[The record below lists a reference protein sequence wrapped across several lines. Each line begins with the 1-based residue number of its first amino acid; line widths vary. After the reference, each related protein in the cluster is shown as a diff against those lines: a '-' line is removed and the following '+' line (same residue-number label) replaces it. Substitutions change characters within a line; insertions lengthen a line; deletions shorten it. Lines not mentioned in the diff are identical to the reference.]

1 MVARRFQVRHGG
13 ADFEVDYDTDDGLE
27 VFRYQLFS
35 LTAIPPD
42 EQRIVGDGD
51 DRVVSEDS
59 DLAAVAGRLRLVSID
74 EAGGGGGERAADQGA
89 GSSAEMLKSDE
100 ELARLLQAEEEALLL
115 QQFVVGENSAQMEER
130 LRPYIDQVRR
140 YEDPKAQ
147 EAARKTVPMDE
158 LDEKA
163 LVSLA
168 KVGNFKPS
176 KGERDLA
183 FLIQLLYWF
192 KRSFS
197 WVNAP
202 PCEGCGSETAAQG
215 MGRPLPSELLYGGSR
230 VEIYR
235 CKRCSRITRFPRYN
249 DPVKLLE
256 TRRGRCGEWANCFT
270 FYCRAF
276 GYESRLVLDFT
287 DHVWTEC
294 FSVHLGRWM
303 HLDPCDG
310 VFDKPLLYEKG
321 WNKKLDYAFGIAKD
335 GIYDVTKR
343 YTKKWHEV
351 LTRRNLITE
360 TSLSAV
366 LAKLTKECRRS
377 FTSQVLSAL
386 EDREKREMEAIER
399 DLHAADDASVSLPGR
414 QSGDKEWRISRSET
428 GPDDNGSLSC
438 SSCPVRVCFDE
449 NVTKIYG
456 AFSPILSLLA
466 DNSVTKFR
474 ALEVFETFRELL
486 EKMRRSSFKT
496 RRVSLDSASIG
507 TPSFVHQLLPSF
519 SELLNALSLKCE
531 HVDGKIDI
539 SLAGDPVKTSLA
551 LPVVLDALEDMIH
564 NLRQSDHFGSDV
576 LSLPLL
582 KSNRIHSGSVLAS
595 GEELPL
601 GIATAAFDGTRE
613 TKWEEPNGGRG
624 CWIMY
629 KVLDGQMKELVAYEL
644 MSANDAPERD
654 PMNWVVEGSSDG
666 GSSWHVLDEQTSQ
679 LFKNR
684 FERRTFKIK
693 TKAPA
698 SNAFRFRFLAARDV
712 QSTSRLQLG
721 SIDLYAR
728 CS

>member
-1 MVARRFQVRHGG
+1 MVARRFQVRHNGS
-13 ADFEVDYDTDDGLE
+13 DFEVDYDTDDGLE

-51 DRVVSEDS
+51 DRVVSEDA
-59 DLAAVAGRLRLVSID
+59 DLAAVADKLRLVSID
-74 EAGGGGGERAADQGA
+74 EEGERAADQSGGA
-89 GSSAEMLKSDE
+89 GGSSAELLKSDE

-115 QQFVVGENSAQMEER
+115 QQFVVDENSAQMEER
-130 LRPYIDQVRR
+130 LRPYINQVRG

-147 EAARKTVPMDE
+147 EAARKTVPVDE
-158 LDEKA
+158 LEEKA

-176 KGERDLA
+176 KSERDHA

-202 PCEGCGSETAAQG
+202 PCEGCGGETVGQG
-215 MGRPLPSELLYGGSR
+215 MGRPLPSEILYGGSR

-235 CKRCSRITRFPRYN
+235 CTRCSRITRFPRYN

-256 TRRGRCGEWANCFT
+256 TRKGRCGEWANCFT

-276 GYESRLVLDFT
+276 GYETRLVLDFI

-303 HLDPCDG
+303 HLDPCEG
-310 VFDKPLLYEKG
+310 VYDKPLLYEKG
-321 WNKKLDYAFGIAKD
+321 WNKKLNYAFGIAKD
-335 GIYDVTKR
+335 GICDVTKR

-360 TSLSAV
+360 TSLSAL

-386 EDREKREMEAIER
+386 EDRDKREMEAIER

-414 QSGDKEWRISRSET
+414 QSGDKEWRVLRSET
-428 GPDDNGSLSC
+428 GPDDNGSFCC

-449 NVTKIYG
+449 HVTKIYD
-456 AFSPILSLLA
+456 AFSPVLSLLA
-466 DNSVTKFR
+466 DNSVAKSR
-474 ALEVFETFRELL
+474 VLEVFETFRELL
-486 EKMRRSSFKT
+486 EKMRGSSFKT

-507 TPSFVHQLLPSF
+507 TPPFMHRLLPSF
-519 SELLNALSLKCE
+519 SELFNALSLKCE
-531 HVDGKIDI
+531 HMDGKIDI

-564 NLRQSDHFGSDV
+564 NLRQSDHFSSDV

-624 CWIMY
+624 SWIIY
-629 KVLDGQMKELVAYEL
+629 KVPDGQMKELVAYEL

-654 PMNWVVEGSSDG
+654 PMNWVVEGSSNG
-666 GSSWHVLDEQTSQ
+666 GSSWHVLDKQTSQ
-679 LFKNR
+679 LFNNR

-693 TKAPA
+693 TNAPT
-698 SNAFRFRFLAARDV
+698 SNAFRFRFLQVRDV
-712 QSTSRLQLG
+712 QSQSRLQLG

>member
-1 MVARRFQVRHGG
+1 MVARRFQVRHNDS
-13 ADFEVDYDTDDGLE
+13 DFEVDYDTDDGLE
-27 VFRYQLFS
+27 VFRFQLFS
-35 LTAIPPD
+35 LTSIPPD

-59 DLAAVAGRLRLVSID
+59 DLVGVADKLRLVSID
-74 EAGGGGGERAADQGA
+74 EEGEGAVGQSA
-89 GSSAEMLKSDE
+89 GSSAELLKSDE

-115 QQFVVGENSAQMEER
+115 QQFVVGENSSQMEER
-130 LRPYIDQVRR
+130 LRPYIDQVRQ

-147 EAARKTVPMDE
+147 EAARKTVPVDE
-158 LDEKA
+158 LEEKA

-168 KVGNFKPS
+168 KEGNFKPS
-176 KGERDLA
+176 KSERDHA

-202 PCEGCGSETAAQG
+202 PCEGCGSETVAQG
-215 MGRPLPSELLYGGSR
+215 SGKPLPSELLYGGSR

-235 CKRCSRITRFPRYN
+235 CKCSRITRFPRYN
-249 DPVKLLE
+249 DPMKLLE

-270 FYCRAF
+270 FYCCAF
-276 GYESRLVLDFT
+276 GYESRLVFDFT

-294 FSVHLGRWM
+294 FSVYLGRWM
-303 HLDPCDG
+303 HLDPCEG
-310 VFDKPLLYEKG
+310 VYDKPLLYEKG
-321 WNKKLDYAFGIAKD
+321 WNKKLNYAFGIAKD
-335 GIYDVTKR
+335 GIHDVTKR

-377 FTSQVLSAL
+377 FTSQVVSAL
-386 EDREKREMEAIER
+386 EDREKKEMEAIER

-414 QSGDKEWRISRSET
+414 QSGDKEWRVSRSEI
-428 GPDDNGSLSC
+428 GSDDKGSLSC
-438 SSCPVRVCFDE
+438 SSCPVRVCFDGH
-449 NVTKIYG
+449 VTRIYD
-456 AFSPILSLLA
+456 AFSPVLSLLA

-474 ALEVFETFRELL
+474 ALEVLETFKQLL

-507 TPSFVHQLLPSF
+507 TPSFVNQLLPSF

-531 HVDGKIDI
+531 NLDGKIDI

-551 LPVVLDALEDMIH
+551 LPVVVDALEDMIQ
-564 NLRQSDHFGSDV
+564 NLRQSDHFSSDV

-624 CWIMY
+624 CWIMF
-629 KVLDGQMKELVAYEL
+629 KVPDGQMKELVAYDL

-654 PMNWVVEGSSDG
+654 PMNWIVEGSSDG
-666 GSSWHVLDEQTSQ
+666 GSSWHVLDERTSQ
-679 LFKNR
+679 LFENR

-698 SNAFRFRFLAARDV
+698 SNSFRFRFLAVRDV

-728 CS
+728 RS